1 MSRPAV
7 RVDLEA
13 QLACARRELALRAQ
27 VYPGFVERQK
37 MSQAAADREQAA
49 MASIVANLEFQ
60 LKYAEAFRRLAREL
74 IAAERS
80 PEAAAVREAF
90 PGATIAD
97 VRDT

>member
-1 MSRPAV
+1 MSKPPRIG
-7 RVDLEA
+7 LEG
-13 QLACARRELALRAQ
+13 QLHFARQ
-27 VYPGFVERQK
+27 VAERLTK
-37 MSQAAADREQAA
+37 ESEKTV

-80 PEAAAVREAF
+80 QEAAAVREAF

>member
-7 RVDLEA
+7 RVGLEA

-27 VYPGFVERQK
+27 VYPSFVERQK
-37 MSQAAADREQAA
+37 MSQAAADREHAA
-49 MASIVANLEFQ
+49 MAAIVANLEFQ
-60 LKYAEAFRRLAREL
+60 QKYAEAFRRLAREL

-80 PEAAAVREAF
+80 PEAAAVREEF